1 MAVLAIDQGTS
12 GTKAIVVDDD
22 GAVLAIS
29 EQPVYPRYLADGGV
43 EHDPQVLLA
52 SVLDTGRDAVMQA
65 NCAIDAVS
73 LANQGETVLAWDPG
87 TGETLSPAI
96 VWQDR
101 RAESVC
107 DTLTAHREGIRART
121 GLELDSYF
129 SAPKM
134 RWLRDQVGAG
144 GVITT
149 SDTWLVHALTGEFVT
164 DRTTAG
170 RSLITDLRTTD
181 WDRELLALF
190 GLADEPL
197 PTIVD
202 NDAIIGTTA
211 AFGPPAPV
219 AGLVVDQQAALLAQ
233 GCLQPGTA
241 KCTFG
246 TGAFL
251 LANVGQ
257 QPTLS
262 TRGLAAC
269 VGWRLRSQT
278 TYCFDGQAYT
288 AGSAVRWLQNLGVIA
303 QPADLDELAV
313 ADAGGVLFVPALAG
327 LAAPWWRPDARAS
340 FVGMG
345 LSTGRGELVTAVLE
359 GLAAQTVEVIA
370 AMQADIAQPLDRLR
384 VDGGLTRSRRLMQAV
399 ADIGQIPVDVYPSP
413 HATALGAAACARLS
427 IDPTLSITDA
437 VPPWSPAA
445 TYEPRWDSD
454 RANDFRTRW
463 HAAATSTL
471 PQKDM
476 P

>member
-29 EQPVYPRYLADGGV
+29 EQSVQPRYLADGGV

-52 SVLDTGRDAVMQA
+52 SVIDTGRDAVLRSGSS
-65 NCAIDAVS
+65 IDAVS
-73 LANQGETVLAWDPG
+73 VANQGETVLAWNPE
-87 TGETLSPAI
+87 TGEPLSAAI

-101 RAESVC
+101 RAETVC
-107 DTLTAHREGIRART
+107 EALASHRDEIRTRT

-134 RWLRDQVGAG
+134 RWLRDQVGDG

-181 WDRELLALF
+181 WDRGLQELFDL
-190 GLADEPL
+190 GDEQL

-202 NDAIIGTTA
+202 NDIVVGSTH
-211 AFGPPAPV
+211 AFGPAMPV

-233 GCLQPGTA
+233 GCLEPGTA

-251 LANVGQ
+251 LANTGTQ
-257 QPTLS
+257 ATLS
-262 TRGLAAC
+262 TQGLAAC
-269 VGWRLRSQT
+269 VGWRLRSET

-288 AGSAVRWLQNLGVIA
+288 AGSAVRWLQNLGIITEA
-303 QPADLDELAV
+303 ADLDNLAV
-313 ADAGGVLFVPALAG
+313 DNAGDVVFVPALAG

-345 LSTGRGELVTAVLE
+345 LATGRGELVTAVLE
-359 GLAAQTVEVIA
+359 GLAAQTVEVVA
-370 AMQADIAQPLDRLR
+370 AMHADIEQPLDRLR

-413 HATALGAAACARLS
+413 HATALGAAVCARLS
-427 IDPTLSITDA
+427 IDPSLSVTDA
-437 VPPWSPAA
+437 VPPWTPAA
-445 TYEPRWDSD
+445 TYEPRWTAD

-463 HAAATSTL
+463 HTAATSTL
-471 PQKDM
+471 PQKDKS
-476 P
+476 